1 MNAGIVLNGEAE
13 LPSTC
18 RVCVAM
24 QLKTTLPDGTTIV
37 LRPPT
42 EDDIPRVFEAALSS
56 RNELAPWMPWCHAD
70 YSIADAET
78 WIHESTASSTV
89 RSFLI
94 LDETEELCL
103 GTCGLNDINA
113 RIRRANLGYWVRT
126 SHIGRGIAS
135 AATLKVAQFGF
146 TEAGLVRVE
155 IVAAVGNLA
164 SQRVAEK
171 VQATRE
177 GIIRNGLVHG
187 DKPLDAVMFSL
198 IPADLFGG

>member
-1 MNAGIVLNGEAE
+1 MH
-13 LPSTC
+13 
-18 RVCVAM
+18 
-24 QLKTTLPDGTTIV
+24 LKTTLPDRTPIV

-42 EDDIPRVFEAALSS
+42 EDDIPRVFEAANSSHKELS
-56 RNELAPWMPWCHAD
+56 RWMPWCHAD
-70 YSIADAET
+70 YSIADAEAWVRET
-78 WIHESTASSTV
+78 IASSSEH
-89 RSFLI
+89 SFI
-94 LDETEELCL
+94 LWDKTEKLCL
-103 GTCGLNDINA
+103 GTCGLNDILA
-113 RIRRANLGYWVRT
+113 KHRCANLGYWVRT
-126 SHIGRGIAS
+126 SHAGRGIAS

-187 DKPLDAVMFSL
+187 EKTLDAVLFSL
-198 IPADLFGG
+198 IPADLLGS